1 MARGSGARGRPP
13 PTSPRSRT
21 VTAFALPLGSAAV
34 AAGACP
40 ATAAA
45 ASGARLPAA
54 ASWGCVGRVGA
65 TALRPRLGASA
76 VGGKRARRPSLPSSS
91 SPSPMRM
98 LDESGAADGSADD
111 DDAADRV
118 ELRGNVAVQNVII
131 IGSGPAGYTA
141 AIYAARANLKPLLYE
156 GFRSGPPGGQLV
168 TTADVEN
175 FPGFPAGI
183 TGPALMASMR
193 EQAVRN
199 GAELITDDVTAVDLS
214 SFPYTVHADLTGP
227 VRAHSLIIATG
238 ATARR
243 LGLPS
248 EDAFWSRGI
257 SACAI
262 CDGAAPIF
270 AGQPLAV
277 VGGGDSA
284 CEEAVYLTKYGSH
297 VHLLVRGTD
306 LHRASA
312 AVRDRALYHPD
323 VTVHYNTELVDVYG
337 SVKDGETPGSP
348 LRGASIRTRGE
359 VLDLPVRGVFYAIG
373 HNPNTS
379 IFRGS
384 LGGTSNGA
392 APPASTDT
400 TPALRMDDTGYILT
414 KLGTAET
421 GVDGVFAAGDVADK
435 EYRQAVFAA
444 GMGCVAALGV
454 ERFLTER
461 GLGVEFHSVTATQSD
476 PDNQPASVAGGSIAG
491 GDRSGGKGG
500 GGDAEAADDAT
511 TYDLAKTRMRGQY
524 ALRKLYHESPRPV
537 VVKYVSPSCGPCRQL
552 KPILNAV
559 IDEFDGR
566 VHFVTIDIAADGE
579 VAESAGVTGTP
590 TVQIFFEKALMTTIK
605 GVKMKS
611 TYRREI
617 NSVLATVPA
626 QV

>member
-1 MARGSGARGRPP
+1 MARGTGARGRPP
-13 PTSPRSRT
+13 PTTPGRRA
-21 VTAFALPLGSAAV
+21 VTAFALPLGAATV
-34 AAGACP
+34 AAAAP
-40 ATAAA
+40 AASATAAA
-45 ASGARLPAA
+45 ARRPV
-54 ASWGCVGRVGA
+54 ASTWGCVGRAGA
-65 TALRPRLGASA
+65 AALRPRLGTAA
-76 VGGKRARRPSLPSSS
+76 GGKRARRPSLPSSS
-91 SPSPMRM
+91 SPPPVRM
-98 LDESGAADGSADD
+98 LDASGAANGDADD

-214 SFPYTVHADLTGP
+214 TFPYTVHADLTGL

-248 EDAFWSRGI
+248 EGAFWSRGI

-297 VHLLVRGTD
+297 VHLLVRGGD
-306 LHRASA
+306 LARASA
-312 AVRDRALYHPD
+312 AVRDRALYHPA

-348 LRGASIRTRGE
+348 LRGATIRTRGE

-379 IFRGS
+379 IFRAPPAGA
-384 LGGTSNGA
+384 SNGA
-392 APPASTDT
+392 AASAAADT
-400 TPALRMDDTGYILT
+400 APSLRMDDTGYILT
-414 KLGTAET
+414 QAGTAET
-421 GVDGVFAAGDVADK
+421 GVEGVFAAGDVADK

-461 GLGVEFHSVTATQSD
+461 GLGVEFHSVSATQSD
-476 PDNQPASVAGGSIAG
+476 PDNQPASSAGTSSGQT
-491 GDRSGGKGG
+491 SGGRDGG
-500 GGDAEAADDAT
+500 GEAETSDDET

-559 IDEFDGR
+559 IDEFEGL
-566 VHFVTIDIAADGE
+566 VHFVTIDIATDGE

-590 TVQIFFEKALMTTIK
+590 TVQVFFEKALVATIK

-617 NSVLATVPA
+617 KSVLATVPA
-626 QV
+626 KV

>member
-1 MARGSGARGRPP
+1 MARGTGARGRPP
-13 PTSPRSRT
+13 PTTRASGP
-21 VTAFALPLGSAAV
+21 VAAFALPLG
-34 AAGACP
+34 
-40 ATAAA
+40 AT
-45 ASGARLPAA
+45 A
-54 ASWGCVGRVGA
+54 ASWGCVGRGGA
-65 TALRPRLGASA
+65 TALRPRLGAPA
-76 VGGKRARRPSLPSSS
+76 GGKRARRPSPSWLPPP
-91 SPSPMRM
+91 SPASLPPPPMRM
-98 LDESGAADGSADD
+98 HDASDAGGGGGADD

-175 FPGFPAGI
+175 FPGFPAGV

-248 EDAFWSRGI
+248 EGAFWSRGI

-297 VHLLVRGTD
+297 VHLLVRGGD
-306 LHRASA
+306 LARASA
-312 AVRDRALYHPD
+312 AVRDRALYHPA

-348 LRGASIRTRGE
+348 LRGATIRTRGE

-379 IFRGS
+379 IFRTPPA
-384 LGGTSNGA
+384 GGGA
-392 APPASTDT
+392 ANGVAAGTPA
-400 TPALRMDDTGYILT
+400 PALRMDDTGYILT
-414 KLGTAET
+414 EAGTAET

-461 GLGVEFHSVTATQSD
+461 GLGVEFHSVSATQSD
-476 PDNQPASVAGGSIAG
+476 PDNQPASTAGTAG
-491 GDRSGGKGG
+491 GDGREGG
-500 GGDAEAADDAT
+500 GRDGGDGEAPDDAT
-511 TYDLAKTRMRGQY
+511 TYDLAKTRMYGQY

-559 IDEFDGR
+559 IDEFDGQ
-566 VHFVTIDIAADGE
+566 VHFVTIDIAADGD

-590 TVQIFFEKALMTTIK
+590 TVQVFFEKALVATIK

-617 NSVLATVPA
+617 KSVLATVPA
-626 QV
+626 ARV